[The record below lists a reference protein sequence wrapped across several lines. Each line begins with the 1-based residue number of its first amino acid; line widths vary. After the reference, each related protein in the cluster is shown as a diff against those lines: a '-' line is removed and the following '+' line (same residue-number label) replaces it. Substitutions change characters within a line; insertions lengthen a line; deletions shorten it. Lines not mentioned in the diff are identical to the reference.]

1 MRAIWKR
8 TVMSALVVFILLEG
22 TATLSANAAPIKV
35 YGISVSGPPNPF
47 YVKSTFQLKPQ
58 IKASS
63 ETKNV
68 KIGYKSGN
76 NAIAAVSPA
85 GVVTANGAGKT
96 NIEVT
101 AGGRSVQLLVNVKSK
116 VREIGLAAAKSKIT
130 VGEQTKLTPRIV
142 MDHASLP
149 VPSVSY
155 KVEDPTILYV
165 DAAGNVTALKEGKTD
180 ISIRAEEKT
189 AKTTIE
195 VTDIEWKATTGN
207 VRFER
212 PSWSADGKYLALNDR
227 ILNAQDGRTMKQTD
241 SDLMFVGN
249 QLYSWNNEDRDR
261 ESMFVYDSAFRLQRQ
276 FEMPEEAR
284 KFYTDSRYAFSPDGR
299 HFYFQYS
306 HKGVFDLDM
315 QNGEVIGQAAPD
327 DIDTAWDTTL
337 ALSPNG
343 QMLAVLGAYGYSGES
358 RIYDLNSG
366 RTIGSTTEY
375 GPAAFTPDS
384 RYLVIHNREG
394 LVVLDTQNFTV
405 VHELPGE
412 FEGFALGSGGWL
424 AVTNENGDVDVYEIE
439 TLKKVRSYATKET
452 QKAQRM
458 DKSTDQPVSLT
469 FSPDGRKLVVGYSRY
484 AYGSNETYDTIC
496 WNLNGLYIE

>member
-1 MRAIWKR
+1 MR
-8 TVMSALVVFILLEG
+8 TVWKKTMILTLGLLILLGEIG
-22 TATLSANAAPIKV
+22 TVSAASAVTV
-35 YGISVSGPPNPF
+35 YGISVSGPANPF
-47 YVKSTFQLKPQ
+47 YVNNTFQLKPN
-58 IKASS
+58 IKASNQNR
-63 ETKNV
+63 NV
-68 KIGYKSGN
+68 KVWYKSGN
-76 NAIAAVSPA
+76 TAVAAVGST
-85 GVVTANGAGKT
+85 GIVTATGAGKT
-96 NIEVT
+96 NIEVK
-101 AGGRSVQLLVNVKSK
+101 AGEKSMQLLVTVKSK
-116 VREIGLAAAKSKIT
+116 VKDARLGAAKSKIT

-142 MDHASLP
+142 MDSAVLP
-149 VPSVSY
+149 VPTVSY
-155 KVEDPTILYV
+155 LVADPSVLYV
-165 DAAGNVTALKEGKTD
+165 DDAGNVTALKEGKTD
-180 ISIRAEEKT
+180 ISIRVEEKT
-189 AKTTIE
+189 AKTSIE
-195 VTDIEWKATTGN
+195 VTDIEWTSTTGSA
-207 VRFER
+207 RFER
-212 PSWSADGKYLALNDR
+212 PSWSADGKYLALNDQ
-227 ILNAQDGRTMKQTD
+227 ILNAQDGRTIKQTN

-284 KFYTDSRYAFSPDGR
+284 RFYTDSRYAFSPDGR

-315 QNGEVIGQAAPD
+315 QSGEVVGSAAPD

-358 RIYDLNSG
+358 RIYDLSSG
-366 RTIGSTTEY
+366 QTIGSTTEY
-375 GPAAFTPDS
+375 GSAAFTPDS

-394 LVVLDTQNFTV
+394 LAVLDTQNFTV
-405 VHELPGE
+405 VHELSGE
-412 FEGFALGSGGWL
+412 FEGFAVGSGGWL

-452 QKAQRM
+452 KKAQRM
-458 DKSTDQPVSLT
+458 EQSTDEPVSLT